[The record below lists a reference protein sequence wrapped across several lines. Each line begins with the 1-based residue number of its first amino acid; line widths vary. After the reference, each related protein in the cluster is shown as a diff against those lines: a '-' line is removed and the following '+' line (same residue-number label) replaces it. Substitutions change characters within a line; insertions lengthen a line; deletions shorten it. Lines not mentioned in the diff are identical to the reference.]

1 MKIILFTDSLGA
13 GGAQRQ
19 LVGLAKLLKYKN
31 YNVKVCTYHNIDF
44 YKNLLVENGIVND
57 VIYSKKYI
65 LRIFAVTKY
74 LKKENPD
81 WVIAYLESPSLIA
94 CLAKLL
100 GGKFK
105 LMVSERNTTQH
116 VGKNEK
122 IRFLLY
128 RIADKIVPNSYSQEN
143 FLKNN
148 YPNLSNKIITITNFV
163 DLDKFSYFPKE
174 RNNIIP
180 LIVVAAS
187 IWSPKNTLGLIEAAK
202 ILSEKKYSF
211 KIEWYGIVKGHEQYL
226 DKCNE
231 LINIYKLHAYIEL
244 LPKTNE
250 IHEKYKSCDYFCLPS
265 FYEGTPNV
273 ICEAIST
280 GRPVICSNVCD
291 NSIYVKENY
300 NGFLFD
306 PTNPEDIANKL
317 EQALLLSTKDYY
329 TMCRNSRTL
338 AEKLLSESNFVNKY
352 IELLDNIK

>member
-1 MKIILFTDSLGA
+1 MKIILFTDSLGV

-81 WVIAYLESPSLIA
+81 WVIAYQESPSLIA

-105 LMVSERNTTQH
+105 LMVSERNTTQYI
-116 VGKNEK
+116 GINEK
-122 IRFLLY
+122 IRFFLY
-128 RIADKIVPNSYSQEN
+128 RFSNKIVPNSFSQEK
-143 FLKNN
+143 FIKDN
-148 YPNLSNKIITITNFV
+148 YPNLFNKITTITNFV

-174 RNNIIP
+174 QNNIIP

-187 IWSPKNTLGLIEAAK
+187 IWSPKNTLGLIEAVR

-291 NSIYVKENY
+291 NPIYVKENH

-306 PTNPEDIANKL
+306 PNNPKDIANKI
-317 EQALLLSTKDYY
+317 EQALLLSAKDYY
-329 TMCRNSRTL
+329 IMCRNSRVL
-338 AEKLLSESNFVNKY
+338 AEDLLSENNFVNKY
-352 IELLDNIK
+352 IELFNN